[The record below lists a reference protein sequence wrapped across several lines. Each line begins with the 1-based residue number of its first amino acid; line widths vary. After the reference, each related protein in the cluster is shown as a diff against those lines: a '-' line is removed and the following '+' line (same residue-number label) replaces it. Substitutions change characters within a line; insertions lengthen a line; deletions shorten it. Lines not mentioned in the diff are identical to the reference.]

1 MDVSKAVQKNIPILL
16 ARTSMSQATLSAKSK
31 LSKTSIQ
38 RILAGEVSPTLH
50 TLQALADGFGVT
62 PTTLIEDS
70 LDRKSLTG
78 VKKIDKAISNIYQHL
93 HNGGD
98 AYNLIK
104 KYFADDYRLN
114 YGDQQLDSP
123 TRTGPTIKDEIESNT
138 ARHGHLPPLITIKA
152 AWLANDQ
159 VLVYLRI
166 TDQDVVHDPIA
177 VGLNAKPSKQ
187 EAHVIDVWSLQHN
200 IKNIIADKPVVIT
213 TRTLKY
219 LENTMS

>member
-78 VKKIDKAISNIYQHL
+78 VKKIDTAIFDIYSNL
-93 HNGGD
+93 HDGPE
-98 AYNLIK
+98 AIK
-104 KYFADDYRLN
+104 TIVKYFADDYTLV
-114 YGDQQLDSP
+114 YGDQPLGSP
-123 TRTGPTIKDEIESNT
+123 NRVGCTLAEELESNKN
-138 ARHGHLPPLITIKA
+138 LKSKKMVLSVKS
-152 AWLANDQ
+152 AWLSADQ
-159 VLVYLRI
+159 VNVFVDI
-166 TDQDVVHDPIA
+166 VDNHASKDPVA
-177 VGLNAKPSKQ
+177 VGLNAS
-187 EAHVIDVWSLQHN
+187 AHIRTTAIIDSWSMLHPVREISEGAPVK
-200 IKNIIADKPVVIT
+200 IK

-219 LENTMS
+219 IDTIMS